1 MSHTPGEW
9 FCHFADDSAKCN
21 CTSIL
26 SGGQDGMGA
35 IAEVFHAEQA
45 KHGEYGREYEPVEV
59 AKANARLICAAPDLL
74 EALEELRAAVLADG
88 NHEPADVPAAL
99 RKAGAALNKAR
110 GAS

>member
-1 MSHTPGEW
+1 MSHRPGPW
-9 FCHFADDSAKCN
+9 RVCDGGDCGDPLCDGVYHFDAEGN
-21 CTSIL
+21 
-26 SGGQDGMGA
+26 GWG
-35 IAEVFHAEQA
+35 IAYDTD
-45 KHGEYGREYEPVEV
+45 GEYNPKV
-59 AKANARLICAAPDLL
+59 ARANAVLIAAAPDLL